1 MGKQKKLCWKC
12 GGRHHHPTG
21 KKCEVAELVH
31 DMGGNSVS
39 EEGSGSEIEMDS
51 HDIPTTSKMQSAGS
65 QQGSQAEIQ
74 QQILQQLEKVNRRLD
89 KVEDR
94 MTRDQPEDK
103 GHHKGHHKTKKLS
116 KLSKKQF
123 ADWSDSSRSSSE
135 FSDEEQCIP
144 TLNKIRQSVKIQ
156 RQVDKRIRELEKQSE
171 VAGTLGK
178 IKSKRGGSVEV
189 LVKHKVSW
197 PHEAILGGATR
208 SRLSYDQLT
217 MSQWVQGFCKNMLE
231 ESDHKIREKMIQ
243 YMGELMEDAT
253 DFSWQGAKAAHAV
266 LLCEFERAGANWKDT
281 ARIDRIRRAHAQKH
295 SVVGKTWT
303 KSDKSQKPWYCKQ
316 FQTGVC
322 VHSKDHEVNG
332 RLHKHLCSFCLSQG
346 RYLGHAEKD
355 CIFSRKAQA
364 KNK

>member
-12 GGRHHHPTG
+12 GGRHHPPTG
-21 KKCEVAELVH
+21 KKCEAELYKMN
-31 DMGGNSVS
+31 DESISEGGA
-39 EEGSGSEIEMDS
+39 GSESEMDS
-51 HDIPTTSKMQSAGS
+51 HVIPSTSQTQPSS
-65 QQGSQAEIQ
+65 SVQGPQEKIQ
-74 QQILQQLEKVNRRLD
+74 KQILEQLQKVNSRLD

-94 MTRDQPEDK
+94 MARDQQEGK
-103 GHHKGHHKTKKLS
+103 GQPTTSSNKKLS
-116 KLSKKQF
+116 KLSKKHF
-123 ADWSDSSRSSSE
+123 TVLSDSSQSSSDS
-135 FSDEEQCIP
+135 SDEEHCIP
-144 TLNKIRQSVKIQ
+144 TLNKIRKSEKIQ
-156 RQVDKRIRELEKQSE
+156 RQVDKRIRELERHSE

-189 LVKHKVSW
+189 LVKHKVAW

-231 ESDHKIREKMIQ
+231 EKDHKIREKMIQ

-266 LLCEFERAGANWKDT
+266 LLCEFERGGSNWEDT

-295 SVVGKTWT
+295 SSGT
-303 KSDKSQKPWYCKQ
+303 KSWVRSDKSQKPWYCKQ
-316 FQTGVC
+316 FQTGSC
-322 VHSKDHEVNG
+322 THSKDHEVNG
-332 RLHKHLCSFCLSQG
+332 RLHKHLCSFCISQG

-355 CIFSRKAQA
+355 CIFSKKFNA
-364 KNK
+364 KNE